1 MLIDRILRI
10 IILIDWL
17 ITFKGAARLEEVVKR
32 IIEIDEQAENYRA
45 KKIKDRGTVADELQ
59 AELVRIRA
67 EFEASLS
74 EEKKSIQEET
84 MRRAEEEAGKTI
96 AGREETLRRMQSAY
110 DAGSRAVVEDLFREL
125 IENMKE
131 G

>member
-1 MLIDRILRI
+1 
-10 IILIDWL
+10 
-17 ITFKGAARLEEVVKR
+17 LEEVVKR

-67 EFEASLS
+67 EFEESLS
-74 EEKKSIQEET
+74 GEKKSIQEKT
-84 MRRAEEEAGKTI
+84 MRRAEDEAGKTI

-125 IENMKE
+125 IEKMKE